1 MLVTGRLIVERY
13 FERHRSRADIGAARR
28 QFDAW
33 FAEAKDANWRT
44 PADLK
49 RHYRTASILK
59 NGRVVF
65 NISGN
70 RFRLIVVVAFSAGVV
85 DIRFFGTHAE
95 YDRID
100 AETV

>member
-1 MLVTGRLIVERY
+1 MLVNGRLIVERY
-13 FERHRSRADIGAARR
+13 LERYRSRADIGAARR

-59 NGRVVF
+59 SGRVVF

-70 RFRLIVVVAFSAGVV
+70 RYGLVVVVAYAAGVV
-85 DIRFFGTHAE
+85 DIRFFGAHAE

-100 AETV
+100 AEKV